1 MVPSSWPHVG
11 AASGPGGGGVW
22 PDLDGLSQQELRALL
37 QAHLDS
43 PLGIGGPVDGSRS
56 RAAEVVL
63 PEPPRQVR
71 VIVVRVDLDHARPA
85 VWRRLRLRGDLTMDR
100 VHDVL
105 QGRLGGGTRTCT
117 GSGWVRTS
125 SCGPGRTWRP
135 TSTSTKASRVSTSGT
150 CGWTR
155 SCRLSATACSTP
167 SAITLG
173 LQVAIRNVPPASL
186 QQAHGAHRSR
196 TTALYTPGTPAKTW

>member
-1 MVPSSWPHVG
+1 MVPSSWPHDG
-11 AASGPGGGGVW
+11 SASGPGGGGVW

-100 VHDVL
+100 GTTCCRGVWVVGLAPAPVL
-105 QGRLGGGTRTCT
+105 V
-117 GSGWVRTS
+117 GSGQAVVDRAVPGDRLRRPRRRAG
-125 SCGPGRTWRP
+125 CPRAGRAAGPGPAGCRRPRVLHPPPSLWDCRWR
-135 TSTSTKASRVSTSGT
+135 
-150 CGWTR
+150 
-155 SCRLSATACSTP
+155 SATF
-167 SAITLG
+167 
-173 LQVAIRNVPPASL
+173 PPATL